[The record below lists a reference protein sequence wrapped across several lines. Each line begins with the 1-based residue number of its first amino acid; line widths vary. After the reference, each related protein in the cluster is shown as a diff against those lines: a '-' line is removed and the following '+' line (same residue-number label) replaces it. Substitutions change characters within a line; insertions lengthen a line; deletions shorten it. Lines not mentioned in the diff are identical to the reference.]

1 MQGLENLALAAYRQ
15 LVVDLAGKV
24 EEAVRGKQM
33 GLGME
38 QEVGGEM
45 REGQN
50 VLAGDAESGD
60 VCQRS
65 ARLCLAHCRLLPH
78 PTGSI
83 STLFLLTLSGGPRDL
98 RWSD

>member
-38 QEVGGEM
+38 QEVGGE
-45 REGQN
+45 RRGEKI

-65 ARLCLAHCRLLPH
+65 ARLCLAHCCLLPH
-78 PTGSI
+78 PTGPI
-83 STLFLLTLSGGPRDL
+83 MTLPF
-98 RWSD
+98 